1 MRVLKNNYESYIIIE
16 FFKYFLITFL
26 FFFFVFFI
34 NQILFFMRILLQNY
48 VPFLKAFI
56 FVIYSLPMII
66 ALSPPFAAL
75 LSVILTIYRFKL
87 NNEILAFR
95 SIGISIF
102 DLLIPFFKLGI
113 VIALISFITNDFLLP
128 LGSIGRLKIFNEI
141 KEEIPHL
148 ILKPYSSKQYGD
160 LIFVS
165 GEKSETGYKNVTF
178 FDNTRLKGYD
188 RILMARELN
197 IQKEN
202 YQVYFILNDVLSI
215 ALTEDESGFYDYFY
229 ADRMKYSID
238 QVTFSDSW
246 LLSYVAPSQMSIRD
260 VMKLIVKQDKL
271 VKELNMKN
279 DLEEDLLYLNFS
291 NIYLNYL
298 YDKNSFLDEE
308 SVLENLSYMHNLS
321 LNYSPYEDLIV
332 KRSYALY
339 CLEFYQKISLPLSV
353 LFFIFLAFGM
363 GMYSNKKYSIIL
375 ELVISIL
382 ICVFYWVMF
391 IGGKVYTVQYSP
403 NPFLITV
410 LPNVMLIFAG
420 LILFLRLL
428 KK

>member
-34 NQILFFMRILLQNY
+34 NQILFFMKILLQNY

-75 LSVILTIYRFKL
+75 LSVILTIYKFKL

-95 SIGISIF
+95 SIGISVF
-102 DLLIPFFKLGI
+102 DLLVPFFKLGV
-113 VIALISFITNDFLLP
+113 VIAFISFIANDFLLP
-128 LGSIGRLKIFNEI
+128 LGSIGRLKVFNEI

-246 LLSYVAPSQMSIRD
+246 LLSYIAPSQMSIRD

-271 VKELNMKN
+271 IKELNMKS
-279 DLEEDLLYLNFS
+279 DLEEDLLHLNFS

-298 YDKNSFLDEE
+298 YDKSSFLDEE

-391 IGGKVYTVQYSP
+391 IGGKVYTFQYSP
-403 NPFLITV
+403 NPLLITV

>member
-1 MRVLKNNYESYIIIE
+1 MRVLKNNYESYIITE
-16 FFKYFLITFL
+16 FCKYFFITFL
-26 FFFFVFFI
+26 FFLFVFFI

-48 VPFLKAFI
+48 VPFFKAFI
-56 FVIYSLPMII
+56 FVIYSLPMVV

-95 SIGISIF
+95 SIGISISN
-102 DLLIPFFKLGI
+102 LLTPFLKLGVI
-113 VIALISFITNDFLLP
+113 IALVSFILNDFLLP
-128 LGSIGRLKIFNEI
+128 LGSIGRLKIFNDI

-188 RILMARELN
+188 RIFMAKELN

-202 YQVYFILNDVLSI
+202 HQVYFILNNVLSI
-215 ALTEDESGFYDYFY
+215 ALTEDEKGFYDYFY

-238 QVTFSDSW
+238 QVTFSDGW
-246 LLSYVAPSQMSIRD
+246 VLTYVPPSQMSMRD
-260 VMKLIVKQDKL
+260 VFKL
-271 VKELNMKN
+271 VVRQSKLVEELNTKN
-279 DLEEDLLYLNFS
+279 YLEEDLLNMNFA

-298 YDKNSFLDEE
+298 YDKNNIFDEN
-308 SVLENLSYMHNLS
+308 SIIENLNYVYNLS
-321 LNYSPYEDLIV
+321 VNYAPYEDLIAN
-332 KRSYALY
+332 RSYAFFY
-339 CLEFYQKISLPLSV
+339 LEFYQKISLPLSV

-382 ICVFYWVMF
+382 ICVFYWAMF
-391 IGGKVYTVQYSP
+391 MGGKVYTVQHAP
-403 NPFLITV
+403 NPILVII
-410 LPNVMLIFAG
+410 LPNILLMVAG

-428 KK
+428 KR

>member
-1 MRVLKNNYESYIIIE
+1 MRVLRNNYESYIITE
-16 FFKYFLITFL
+16 FCKYFLITFL

-48 VPFLKAFI
+48 VPFFKAFI
-56 FVIYSLPMII
+56 FVIYSLPMVI

-102 DLLIPFFKLGI
+102 DLLVPFFKLGV
-113 VIALISFITNDFLLP
+113 VIALIAFILNDFLLP

-165 GEKSETGYKNVTF
+165 GEKSDTGYRNVTF

-188 RILMARELN
+188 RIFMARELN

-202 YQVYFILNDVLSI
+202 HQVYFILNDVLSI

-246 LLSYVAPSQMSIRD
+246 LLSNVTPSQMSMRD
-260 VMKLIVKQDKL
+260 VLKLIVKQDKL
-271 VKELNMKN
+271 VKELDMRN
-279 DLEEDLLYLNFS
+279 DLEEDLLHLNFS
-291 NIYLNYL
+291 NTYLNYL
-298 YDKNSFLDEE
+298 YAKNGILDENYF
-308 SVLENLSYMHNLS
+308 LENLNYMYNLS

-332 KRSYALY
+332 KRSYALFY
-339 CLEFYQKISLPLSV
+339 LEFYQKISLPLSV

-391 IGGKVYTVQYSP
+391 IGGKVYTVQYAP
-403 NPFLITV
+403 NPFLVTV
-410 LPNVMLIFAG
+410 LPNVALIFAG

>member
-1 MRVLKNNYESYIIIE
+1 
-16 FFKYFLITFL
+16 
-26 FFFFVFFI
+26 
-34 NQILFFMRILLQNY
+34 MRILLQNY

-56 FVIYSLPMII
+56 FVVYSLPMII

-102 DLLIPFFKLGI
+102 DLLVPFFKLGVI
-113 VIALISFITNDFLLP
+113 IALISFIANDFLLP

-165 GEKSETGYKNVTF
+165 GEKSERGYRNVTF
-178 FDNTRLKGYD
+178 FDNTKLKGHD

-202 YQVYFILNDVLSI
+202 HQVYFILNDVLSI

-260 VMKLIVKQDKL
+260 VMKLVVKQSKL

-279 DLEEDLLYLNFS
+279 NLEEDLLYLNFS
-291 NIYLNYL
+291 NAYLNYL
-298 YDKNSFLDEE
+298 YSENNILDEE
-308 SVLENLSYMHNLS
+308 YVLENINYMYNLS
-321 LNYSPYEDLIV
+321 LNYAPYEDLIV
-332 KRSYALY
+332 KRSYALF

-363 GMYSNKKYSIIL
+363 GMYSNKKYSIVL
-375 ELVISIL
+375 ELVLSIL

-403 NPFLITV
+403 NPFLITI
-410 LPNVMLIFAG
+410 LPNMMLIFAG
-420 LILFLRLL
+420 LILFVRVL

>member
-34 NQILFFMRILLQNY
+34 NQILFFMKILLQNY

-75 LSVILTIYRFKL
+75 LSVILTIYKFKL

-95 SIGISIF
+95 SIGISVF
-102 DLLIPFFKLGI
+102 DLLVPFFKLGV
-113 VIALISFITNDFLLP
+113 VIAFISFIANDFLLP
-128 LGSIGRLKIFNEI
+128 LGSIGRLKVFNEI

-246 LLSYVAPSQMSIRD
+246 LLSYIAPSQMSIRD

-271 VKELNMKN
+271 VKELNMKS
-279 DLEEDLLYLNFS
+279 DLEEDLLHLNFS

-298 YDKNSFLDEE
+298 YDKSSFLDEE

-391 IGGKVYTVQYSP
+391 IGGKVYTFQYSP
-403 NPFLITV
+403 NPLLITV

>member
-1 MRVLKNNYESYIIIE
+1 MKVSKNNYESYIIAE

-56 FVIYSLPMII
+56 FVVYSLPMVI

-75 LSVILTIYRFKL
+75 ISVVLTVHRFKL

-95 SIGISIF
+95 SIGISIL
-102 DLLIPFFKLGI
+102 DLLVPFLKLGV
-113 VIALISFITNDFLLP
+113 VIAFISFVSNDFLLP

-141 KEEIPHL
+141 KEEVPHL
-148 ILKPYSSKQYGD
+148 VLKPYSSKQYGD

-165 GEKSETGYKNVTF
+165 GEKSDTGYKNVTF

-188 RILMARELN
+188 RVFMAKNLN

-202 YQVYFILNDVLSI
+202 YQVYFILNEVLSI
-215 ALTEDESGFYDYFY
+215 ALTDDAIGFYDYFY
-229 ADRMKYSID
+229 ADLMKYSID
-238 QVTFSDSW
+238 QVTFSDGF
-246 LLSYVAPSQMSIRD
+246 LLNYITPSQMSIRD
-260 VMKLIVKQDKL
+260 VIKLVDKQTKLIEDLDVQ
-271 VKELNMKN
+271 N
-279 DLEEDLLYLNFS
+279 DLEEDFLNLNFS
-291 NIYLNYL
+291 NSYLNYL
-298 YDKNSFLDEE
+298 YDKSKILDDR
-308 SVLENLSYMHNLS
+308 SVLENVDYMYSLN
-321 LNYSPYEDLIV
+321 LNYSPYEDMAV
-332 KRSYALY
+332 KKNYALFS
-339 CLEFYQKISLPLSV
+339 LELYQKISLPVSV

-382 ICVFYWVMF
+382 ICVAYWVMF
-391 IGGKVYTVQYSP
+391 IGGKVYTVQNAP
-403 NPFLITV
+403 NPLLVAVF
-410 LPNVMLIFAG
+410 PNVLLIFAG
-420 LILFLRLL
+420 MILFLRLL
-428 KK
+428 RK

>member
-102 DLLIPFFKLGI
+102 NLLVPFFKLGV

-308 SVLENLSYMHNLS
+308 SVLENLSYMHNLI

-420 LILFLRLL
+420 LVLFLRLL

>member
-75 LSVILTIYRFKL
+75 ISVILTIYRFKL

-102 DLLIPFFKLGI
+102 DLLVPFFKLGV

-128 LGSIGRLKIFNEI
+128 LGSIGRLRIFNEI
-141 KEEIPHL
+141 KQEIPHL

-188 RILMARELN
+188 RIFIARELN

-215 ALTEDESGFYDYFY
+215 ALTDDESGFYDYFY

-246 LLSYVAPSQMSIRD
+246 LLSYIAPSQMSIRD

-321 LNYSPYEDLIV
+321 LNYNPYEDLIV
-332 KRSYALY
+332 KRNYALY
-339 CLEFYQKISLPLSV
+339 CLEFYQKISLSLSV

-391 IGGKVYTVQYSP
+391 IGGKVYTVQYSS

>member
-1 MRVLKNNYESYIIIE
+1 MKVLKNNYESYIITE

-48 VPFLKAFI
+48 VPFFKAFI
-56 FVIYSLPMII
+56 FVIYSLPMVI

-75 LSVILTIYRFKL
+75 ISVVLTVHRFKL

-95 SIGISIF
+95 SIGISIL
-102 DLLIPFFKLGI
+102 DLLVPFFKLG
-113 VIALISFITNDFLLP
+113 VIIAFISFISNDFLLP

-141 KEEIPHL
+141 KEEVPHL
-148 ILKPYSSKQYGD
+148 VLKPYSSKQYGD

-188 RILMARELN
+188 RVFMAKNLN

-215 ALTEDESGFYDYFY
+215 ALTDDESGFYDYFY

-238 QVTFSDSW
+238 QVTFSDGF
-246 LLSYVAPSQMSIRD
+246 LLNYVTPSQMSIRD
-260 VMKLIVKQDKL
+260 VIKLVDNQTKLIEDLDIQ
-271 VKELNMKN
+271 N
-279 DLEEDLLYLNFS
+279 DLEEDFLNLNFS
-291 NIYLNYL
+291 NSYLSYL
-298 YDKNSFLDEE
+298 YDKSKILDEM
-308 SVLENLSYMHNLS
+308 SVLENVDYMYNLN
-321 LNYSPYEDLIV
+321 LNYSPYEDMSA
-332 KRSYALY
+332 KRNYALFS
-339 CLEFYQKISLPLSV
+339 LELYQKISLPLSV

-382 ICVFYWVMF
+382 ICVVYWVMF
-391 IGGKVYTVQYSP
+391 IGGKVYTVQNAP
-403 NPFLITV
+403 NPFLVAV
-410 LPNVMLIFAG
+410 LPNVLLIFAG
-420 LILFLRLL
+420 VILFLRLL

>member
-1 MRVLKNNYESYIIIE
+1 MRVLRNNYESYIITE
-16 FFKYFLITFL
+16 FCKYFLITFL

-48 VPFLKAFI
+48 VPFFKAFI
-56 FVIYSLPMII
+56 FVIYSLPMVI

-102 DLLIPFFKLGI
+102 DLLVPFFKLGV
-113 VIALISFITNDFLLP
+113 VIALIAFILNDFLLP

-165 GEKSETGYKNVTF
+165 GEKSDTGYRNVTF

-188 RILMARELN
+188 RIFMARELN

-246 LLSYVAPSQMSIRD
+246 LLSNVTPSQMSMRD
-260 VMKLIVKQDKL
+260 VIKLIVKQDKL
-271 VKELNMKN
+271 VKELDMRN
-279 DLEEDLLYLNFS
+279 DLEEDLLHLNFS
-291 NIYLNYL
+291 NTYLNYL
-298 YDKNSFLDEE
+298 YATNSIVDENYF
-308 SVLENLSYMHNLS
+308 LENLNYMYNLS
-321 LNYSPYEDLIV
+321 LNYSPYEDLLA
-332 KRSYALY
+332 KRSYALFY
-339 CLEFYQKISLPLSV
+339 LEFYQKISLPLSV

-391 IGGKVYTVQYSP
+391 IGGKVYTVQYAP
-403 NPFLITV
+403 NPFLVTV
-410 LPNVMLIFAG
+410 LPNVALIFAG

>member
-102 DLLIPFFKLGI
+102 NLLVPFFKLGV

-308 SVLENLSYMHNLS
+308 SVLENLSYMHNLI

>member
-1 MRVLKNNYESYIIIE
+1 MKVLKNRYESYIIIE
-16 FFKYFLITFL
+16 FCKYFLITFL

-56 FVIYSLPMII
+56 FVIYSLPMVI

-75 LSVILTIYRFKL
+75 ISVVLTIHRFKL

-102 DLLIPFFKLGI
+102 DLLVPFLKLG
-113 VIALISFITNDFLLP
+113 VIIAFVSFISNDFLLP

-141 KEEIPHL
+141 KEEVPHL
-148 ILKPYSSKQYGD
+148 VLKPYSSKQYGD

-165 GEKSETGYKNVTF
+165 GEKSDMGYKNVTF

-188 RILMARELN
+188 RIFMAKDLIIR
-197 IQKEN
+197 KEN

-215 ALTEDESGFYDYFY
+215 ALTDDESGFYDYFY

-238 QVTFSDSW
+238 QVTFSNNF
-246 LLSYVAPSQMSIRD
+246 LLSYVTPSQMSLRD
-260 VMKLIVKQDKL
+260 VIKLVDNQEKLIDD
-271 VKELNMKN
+271 LNIQN
-279 DLEEDLLYLNFS
+279 GLEEDFLNLNFATT
-291 NIYLNYL
+291 YLNYL
-298 YDKNSFLDEE
+298 YDKSKILDEM
-308 SVLENLSYMHNLS
+308 SILENLNYMYNLQ
-321 LNYSPYEDLIV
+321 LNYTPYEDMTA
-332 KRSYALY
+332 KRNYALFS
-339 CLEFYQKISLPLSV
+339 LELYQKISLPVSV

-382 ICVFYWVMF
+382 ICVAYWVMF
-391 IGGKVYTVQYSP
+391 IGGKVYTVQNAP
-403 NPFLITV
+403 DPFLVAV
-410 LPNVMLIFAG
+410 LPNVLLIFAG
-420 LILFLRLL
+420 VVLFLRLL
-428 KK
+428 KR

>member
-1 MRVLKNNYESYIIIE
+1 MRVLRNNYESYIITE
-16 FFKYFLITFL
+16 FCKYFLITFL

-48 VPFLKAFI
+48 VPFFKAFI
-56 FVIYSLPMII
+56 FVIYSLPMVI

-102 DLLIPFFKLGI
+102 DLLVPFFKLGV
-113 VIALISFITNDFLLP
+113 VIALIAFILNDFLLP

-165 GEKSETGYKNVTF
+165 GEKSDTGYRNVTF

-188 RILMARELN
+188 RIFMARELN

-246 LLSYVAPSQMSIRD
+246 LLSNVTPSQMSMRD
-260 VMKLIVKQDKL
+260 VIKLIVKQDKL
-271 VKELNMKN
+271 VKELDMRN
-279 DLEEDLLYLNFS
+279 DLEEDLLHLNFS
-291 NIYLNYL
+291 NTYLNYL
-298 YDKNSFLDEE
+298 YAKNSIVDENYF
-308 SVLENLSYMHNLS
+308 LENLNYMYNLS
-321 LNYSPYEDLIV
+321 LNYSPYEDLLV
-332 KRSYALY
+332 KRSYALFY
-339 CLEFYQKISLPLSV
+339 LEFYQKISLPLSV

-391 IGGKVYTVQYSP
+391 IGGKVYTVQYAP
-403 NPFLITV
+403 NPFLVTV
-410 LPNVMLIFAG
+410 LPNVALIFAG

>member
-56 FVIYSLPMII
+56 FVIYSLPTII

-95 SIGISIF
+95 SIGISVF
-102 DLLIPFFKLGI
+102 DLLVPFFKLGV
-113 VIALISFITNDFLLP
+113 VIAFISFIANDFLLP
-128 LGSIGRLKIFNEI
+128 LGSIGRLKVFNEI

-246 LLSYVAPSQMSIRD
+246 LLSYIAPSQMSIRD

-271 VKELNMKN
+271 VKELNMKS
-279 DLEEDLLYLNFS
+279 DLEEDLLHLNFS

-298 YDKNSFLDEE
+298 YDKSSFLDEE

-391 IGGKVYTVQYSP
+391 IGGKVYTFQYSP
-403 NPFLITV
+403 NPLLITV

>member
-1 MRVLKNNYESYIIIE
+1 
-16 FFKYFLITFL
+16 
-26 FFFFVFFI
+26 
-34 NQILFFMRILLQNY
+34 MRILLQNY

-75 LSVILTIYRFKL
+75 ISVILTIYRFKL

-102 DLLIPFFKLGI
+102 DLLVPFFKLGV

-128 LGSIGRLKIFNEI
+128 LGSIGRLRIFNEI
-141 KEEIPHL
+141 KQEIPHL

-188 RILMARELN
+188 RIFIARELN

-215 ALTEDESGFYDYFY
+215 ALTDDESGFYDYFY

-246 LLSYVAPSQMSIRD
+246 LLSYIAPSQMSIRD

-321 LNYSPYEDLIV
+321 LNYNPYEDLIV
-332 KRSYALY
+332 KRNYALY
-339 CLEFYQKISLPLSV
+339 CLEFYQKISLSLSV

-391 IGGKVYTVQYSP
+391 IGGKVYTVQYSS

>member
-1 MRVLKNNYESYIIIE
+1 
-16 FFKYFLITFL
+16 
-26 FFFFVFFI
+26 
-34 NQILFFMRILLQNY
+34 MRILLQNY
-48 VPFLKAFI
+48 VPFFKAFI
-56 FVIYSLPMII
+56 FVIYSLPMVI

-102 DLLIPFFKLGI
+102 DLLVPFFKLGV
-113 VIALISFITNDFLLP
+113 VIALIAFILNDFLLP

-165 GEKSETGYKNVTF
+165 GEKSDTGYRNVTF

-188 RILMARELN
+188 RIFMARELN

-202 YQVYFILNDVLSI
+202 HQVYFILNDVLSI

-246 LLSYVAPSQMSIRD
+246 LLSNVTPSQMSMRD
-260 VMKLIVKQDKL
+260 VLKLIVKQDKL
-271 VKELNMKN
+271 VKELDMRN
-279 DLEEDLLYLNFS
+279 DLEEDLLHLNFS
-291 NIYLNYL
+291 NTYLNYL
-298 YDKNSFLDEE
+298 YAKNGILDENYF
-308 SVLENLSYMHNLS
+308 LENLNYMYNLS

-332 KRSYALY
+332 KRSYALFY
-339 CLEFYQKISLPLSV
+339 LEFYQKISLPLSV

-391 IGGKVYTVQYSP
+391 IGGKVYTVQYAP
-403 NPFLITV
+403 NPFLVTV
-410 LPNVMLIFAG
+410 LPNVALIFAG